1 MFYFQTFRE
10 GISFLNRTEAR
21 QLEEELSNGSL
32 MRATERNLSND
43 EGDKIELICKNIRQ
57 QSDYD
62 WTKVLSINYVP
73 KLQSYIN
80 CLVPGTRRNS
90 EYDFWHPWILR
101 FLIVTGTRTQSSFY
115 LTSGTLSFKFLSQA
129 LNTQVF

>member
-57 QSDYD
+57 LSDHD

-73 KLQSYIN
+73 NNL
-80 CLVPGTRRNS
+80 
-90 EYDFWHPWILR
+90 F
-101 FLIVTGTRTQSSFY
+101 VT
-115 LTSGTLSFKFLSQA
+115 
-129 LNTQVF
+129 